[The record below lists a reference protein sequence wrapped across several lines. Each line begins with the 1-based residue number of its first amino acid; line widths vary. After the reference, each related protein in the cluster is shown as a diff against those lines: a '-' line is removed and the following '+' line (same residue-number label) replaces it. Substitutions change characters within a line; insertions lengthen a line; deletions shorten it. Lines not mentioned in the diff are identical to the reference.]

1 MCFQPDNEGTE
12 KMPTETARQNAIATH
27 ILKDPFARKL
37 GARFEAIRPGYSRVT
52 LTVEQDMVNF
62 HGMTHGG
69 LIFALADMAF
79 AAAGNSH
86 GQTAVALNANITFLK
101 PSQPGDR
108 LVAEA
113 REIQAEGPTALY
125 EITVREAASEMLLAC
140 KQATVFRKKEWFVA
154 PTAENP

>member
-1 MCFQPDNEGTE
+1 
-12 KMPTETARQNAIATH
+12 MPTETARQNAIAAH

-37 GARFEAIRPGYSRVT
+37 GARFESIRPGYSRVA
-52 LTVEQDMVNF
+52 LTVEADMVNF

-86 GQTAVALNANITFLK
+86 GQTAVALNGNITFLK
-101 PSQPGDR
+101 PSRPGDR

-113 REIQAEGPTALY
+113 REIQAAGRTAVY
-125 EITVREAASEMLLAC
+125 AITVRESAGDTLLAC
-140 KQATVFRKKEWFVA
+140 KQATVYRQKEWFVA
-154 PTAENP
+154 PAAKTASEDR

>member
-1 MCFQPDNEGTE
+1 
-12 KMPTETARQNAIATH
+12 MPTETARQNAIATH

-37 GARFEAIRPGYSRVT
+37 GARFEAIRPGYSRVC
-52 LTVEQDMVNF
+52 LTVQADMANF

-86 GQTAVALNANITFLK
+86 GQTAVALSGTITFLK
-101 PSQPGDR
+101 PSRPGDR

-113 REIQAEGPTALY
+113 REIQAAGRTAVY
-125 EITVREAASEMLLAC
+125 AITVREASGDTLLAC
-140 KQATVFRKKEWFVA
+140 KQATVYRKKTWFVE
-154 PTAENP
+154 PPETTASEERY